1 MKAKSM
7 KTVTKR
13 ELQAFVDTMTSISSQ
28 CARMRALA
36 RGQGKTTV
44 PAAEYWEMH
53 DRFEKA
59 AGAFLGE
66 KRRLLESREAYFSRV
81 SGLCAKPEEMLATM
95 TRNGIQLRM

>member
-1 MKAKSM
+1 MKTKSM

-44 PAAEYWEMH
+44 PAAEYWEMD

>member
-1 MKAKSM
+1 M

-13 ELQAFVDTMTSISSQ
+13 ELQAFVNTMTSISNQ
-28 CARMRALA
+28 CGRMQALA

-59 AGAFLGE
+59 ACEFLGE
-66 KRRLLESREAYFSRV
+66 KRRFWESREAYFSRV
-81 SGLCAKPEEMLATM
+81 AGLCTKPEEMLATM
-95 TRNGIQLRM
+95 TRNGIQLRV

>member
-1 MKAKSM
+1 M

-13 ELQAFVDTMTSISSQ
+13 ELQAFVDTMTSISGQ
-28 CARMRALA
+28 CGRMRALA

-66 KRRLLESREAYFSRV
+66 KRRFLESREAYFSRV
-81 SGLCAKPEEMLATM
+81 AGLCAKPEEMLATM
-95 TRNGIQLRM
+95 TRNGIQLRL

>member
-1 MKAKSM
+1 M

-13 ELQAFVDTMTSISSQ
+13 ELQAFVDTMTSISGQ
-28 CARMRALA
+28 CGRMRALA

-66 KRRLLESREAYFSRV
+66 KRRFLESREAYFSRV
-81 SGLCAKPEEMLATM
+81 AGLCAKPEEMLATM